1 MDNNNLLEEFSNLE
15 DLIAAMPGH
24 IYWKNKDG
32 IYLGCNNEQA
42 IYSGFKSKKEILGK
56 KIHDLLPKHLA
67 DKVEADD
74 NFVMNEGKE
83 LVLEEIMPNQ
93 TTVLSRKIP
102 LKNKTGEVI
111 GMIGVSVDITD
122 KKIKEQELK
131 DSKEKAEL
139 TLENIVANMPGHVF
153 WYDKEGKLFQGCNNL
168 QAQSLGFSSSASVIG
183 KSLYELFPKDE
194 AEKIY
199 KTNCEIIDKG
209 EPVTIIE
216 NGIYANGQKAIF
228 LSKKIPFKDN
238 CGKIM
243 GLLGVA
249 FDITAEKEAEQL
261 RIEKLAVEESLKAA
275 QLMAASI
282 AHEMRTPLGTIS
294 AVAGTQHE
302 FMPALFQNYEAA
314 LAENKLEEPLSPRT
328 YQYLKESPDV
338 LMQVVSG
345 ANTFINMMLMKF
357 NPDNI
362 KAQNLVKLSMAAS
375 VKSALTI
382 YPMSDDE
389 RALVNVNTEHDF
401 EFMGDKTLFDHILFN
416 LLKNAL
422 HYLKEAQKGEILIWL
437 EPGDKENILHFKDT
451 GKGMPL
457 DVLNNLFGNFYSKTR
472 HGTGVGL
479 ALCKMIMQEFK
490 GSISCESIE
499 AEFTHFKMVFPKIN

>member
-1 MDNNNLLEEFSNLE
+1 MNYCLCYIQRAPLVIISKSNEYYGKEVIMVMRFLVKNNNQISVLE
-15 DLIAAMPGH
+15 DIIALLPGH
-24 IYWKNKDG
+24 VYWHDKNG
-32 IYLGCNNEQA
+32 VMLGCNDQQA
-42 IYSGFKSKKEILGK
+42 KDLGYSSWKEI
-56 KIHDLLPKHLA
+56 A
-67 DKVEADD
+67 
-74 NFVMNEGKE
+74 
-83 LVLEEIMPNQ
+83 
-93 TTVLSRKIP
+93 
-102 LKNKTGEVI
+102 
-111 GMIGVSVDITD
+111 
-122 KKIKEQELK
+122 
-131 DSKEKAEL
+131 
-139 TLENIVANMPGHVF
+139 
-153 WYDKEGKLFQGCNNL
+153 
-168 QAQSLGFSSSASVIG
+168 G
-183 KSLYELFPKDE
+183 KSLYELHPKEQAD
-194 AEKIY
+194 
-199 KTNCEIIDKG
+199 IIIQNNNMIISSDR
-209 EPVTIIE
+209 EQIIE
-216 NGIYANGQKAIF
+216 EPFPSPDGRELVYM
-228 LSKKIPFKDN
+228 SHKIPLKHE
-238 CGKIM
+238 GKII
-243 GLLGVA
+243 GILGIST
-249 FDITAEKEAEQL
+249 DITAEKEAEQL
-261 RIEKLAVEESLKAA
+261 RVEKLAVEESLKAA

-294 AVAGTQHE
+294 AIAGTQHE

-314 LAENKLEEPLSPRT
+314 LAENKVEEPLSPRT
-328 YQYLKESPDV
+328 YEYLKESPDV

-382 YPMSDDE
+382 YPMNDDE

-422 HYLKEAQKGEILIWL
+422 HYLKEAQKGDIQIWL
-437 EPGDKENILHFKDT
+437 EPSNKENILHFKDT

-490 GSISCESIE
+490 GSITCESVE
-499 AEFTHFKMVFPKIN
+499 GEFTHFKMAFPKIN